1 MTSDLKSGF
10 AALQTGQAQRALEIA
25 RAAGD
30 DPNAR
35 YLEGLALRALGDSEA
50 AFDLFAALAE
60 AHAQVADFAN
70 MEGLCAGDLDR
81 LDAARSA
88 FDRALAANPQFFNA
102 PFNLGRILASAGELK
117 AAADA
122 YRKAL
127 GIKPDHLPSLRN
139 LSHVLELAHEAD
151 AAEEAADSV
160 LKLAAGDALALAVK
174 AAAMIRRGAH
184 HDAADLIRKRLPP
197 DAPATNAAL
206 ALGRAGEA
214 LEKAGDYEAAFS
226 AFSAANQKLK
236 SQYTGIYA
244 NITNGFSLERVRAL
258 SQWPDQ
264 PLDSDT
270 GSETPAP
277 VFLVGFPRSGTTLV
291 ENVLAA
297 HPGIVTSDEAQLSA
311 PLIEAAGDTPE
322 DWLRFIEAM
331 PQERANLRRTYWQG
345 WPDGAPESG
354 VFIDKLPLNLAY
366 AGLLAAV
373 FPDAKFILAL
383 RDPRDC
389 VLSAYKQRFG
399 MNAAMFR
406 MLTMPGAAAYYD
418 AAMRAGMR
426 GLDRVQDAQRI
437 EVRYENC
444 VADLEA
450 QARRLIDFLELD
462 WSDDVMA
469 YREQAKA
476 RAISTP
482 SASQVVQPIYETAAG
497 RWRHYDFALA
507 AVRPVLDP
515 WAQRWGYDEPG
526 L

>member
-25 RAAGD
+25 RSLGD

-50 AFDLFAALAE
+50 AFDLFAALSA
-60 AHAQVADFAN
+60 AHEHIADFAN

-81 LDAARSA
+81 LDAARAA
-88 FDRALAANPQFFNA
+88 FDRALAAHPQFVNA
-102 PFNLGRILASAGELK
+102 PFNLGRILANAGELK

-122 YRKAL
+122 YRTAL
-127 GIKPDHLPSLRN
+127 EIKPDHLPSLRN

-151 AAEEAADSV
+151 AAEEAADSA

-184 HDAADLIRKRLPP
+184 HDAADLIRKRLSPN
-197 DAPATNAAL
+197 APATNAAL

-236 SQYTGIYA
+236 SQYAGTYA
-244 NITNGFSLERVRAL
+244 NITNGFALERVKKL
-258 SQWPDQ
+258 SQWPGLPIDA
-264 PLDSDT
+264 DS
-270 GSETPAP
+270 GCEMPAP

-311 PLIEAAGDTPE
+311 PLIEAAGDTLD
-322 DWLRFIEAM
+322 DWRQFIESM
-331 PQERANLRRTYWQG
+331 PESRASLRRTYWQG
-345 WPDGAPESG
+345 WPGGVPENN

-418 AAMRAGMR
+418 AAMRVGTAA
-426 GLDRVQDAQRI
+426 LDRVPEAQRI
-437 EVRYENC
+437 EIRYEDC

-450 QARRLIDFLELD
+450 EARRLVRFLDLD

-469 YREQAKA
+469 YREQAKT

-482 SASQVVQPIYETAAG
+482 SASQVVQPIYESAAG

-507 AVRPVLDP
+507 AVRPILDP
-515 WAQRWGYDEPG
+515 WAQRWGYDERG